1 MDIWTVP
8 LAHGVESHQS
18 ACRYCSPF
26 HLCVQAVSNVICIAV
41 SCWSPRACN
50 DRIRE
55 THQLEV
61 FAIHGS
67 LAGTSTLRFSLTLH
81 AACENPTPIRLC
93 QAHAGYR
100 SGRLVPLYI
109 RPVFYP
115 PSAAGLSTLRAYRAH
130 ASEIPLCLF
139 SAPQPVCSFLIE
151 TIDGR
156 LLLALETSIL
166 VQATLNHILGRPD
179 PSPGLLQC

>member
-1 MDIWTVP
+1 MQATD
-8 LAHGVESHQS
+8 LAALYPCTS
-18 ACRYCSPF
+18 ALS
-26 HLCVQAVSNVICIAV
+26 
-41 SCWSPRACN
+41 
-50 DRIRE
+50 
-55 THQLEV
+55 
-61 FAIHGS
+61 
-67 LAGTSTLRFSLTLH
+67 ST
-81 AACENPTPIRLC
+81 
-93 QAHAGYR
+93 Q
-100 SGRLVPLYI
+100 
-109 RPVFYP
+109 
-115 PSAAGLSTLRAYRAH
+115 PSAAGLPTLRAYRAH